1 MNWHLMKKYI
11 FKSGVSMINKIRKLA
26 EKYNGENKELISN
39 ILKFDD
45 AFLNM
50 DIETSYSILKELGVP
65 EKDIEKVFIELVR
78 NEE

>member
-1 MNWHLMKKYI
+1 MKKYI
-11 FKSGVSMINKIRKLA
+11 SRSGVIMINKIRKLA
-26 EKYNGENKELISN
+26 EKYKGENKELISN

-50 DIETSYSILKELGVP
+50 DIETSYSILRELGVP

>member
-1 MNWHLMKKYI
+1 MKKYI
-11 FKSGVSMINKIRKLA
+11 FKSGVGMINKIRKLA
-26 EKYNGENKELISN
+26 EKYNGENKKLISN

-50 DIETSYSILKELGVP
+50 DIETSYSILRELGVP

>member
-1 MNWHLMKKYI
+1 
-11 FKSGVSMINKIRKLA
+11 MINKIRKLA
-26 EKYNGENKELISN
+26 EKYKGENKELISN

-50 DIETSYSILKELGVP
+50 DIETSYSILRELGVP
-65 EKDIEKVFIELVR
+65 EKEIEKVFIELVR

>member
-1 MNWHLMKKYI
+1 MKKYI
-11 FKSGVSMINKIRKLA
+11 FRSGVIMINKIRKLA
-26 EKYNGENKELISN
+26 EKYKGENKELISN

-50 DIETSYSILKELGVP
+50 DIETSYSILRELGVP
-65 EKDIEKVFIELVR
+65 EKEIEKVFIELVR

>member
-1 MNWHLMKKYI
+1 
-11 FKSGVSMINKIRKLA
+11 MINKIRKLA
-26 EKYNGENKELISN
+26 EKYKGENKELISN

-50 DIETSYSILKELGVP
+50 DIETSYSILRELGVP

>member
-1 MNWHLMKKYI
+1 MKKYI
-11 FKSGVSMINKIRKLA
+11 FRSGVIMNNKIRKLA
-26 EKYNGENKELISN
+26 EKYKGENKNLISN
-39 ILKFDD
+39 ILKFDY

-50 DIETSYSILKELGVP
+50 DIETSYSILRELGVP

>member
-1 MNWHLMKKYI
+1 MKKYI
-11 FKSGVSMINKIRKLA
+11 FKSGVGMINKIRKLA

-50 DIETSYSILKELGVP
+50 DIETSYSILRELGVP

-78 NEE
+78 NEEEK

>member
-1 MNWHLMKKYI
+1 MKKYI
-11 FKSGVSMINKIRKLA
+11 FRSGVIMINKIRKLA
-26 EKYNGENKELISN
+26 EKYNGENKKLISN
-39 ILKFDD
+39 ILKFED

-50 DIETSYSILKELGVP
+50 DIETSYSILRELGVP

>member
-1 MNWHLMKKYI
+1 MKKYI
-11 FKSGVSMINKIRKLA
+11 FRSGVIMINKIRKLA
-26 EKYNGENKELISN
+26 EKYKGETKELISN

-50 DIETSYSILKELGVP
+50 NIETSYSILRELGVP

>member
-1 MNWHLMKKYI
+1 MKKYI
-11 FKSGVSMINKIRKLA
+11 FKSGVIMINKIGKLA

-50 DIETSYSILKELGVP
+50 DVETSYSVLKELGVP

>member
-1 MNWHLMKKYI
+1 MKKYI
-11 FKSGVSMINKIRKLA
+11 FKSGVAMINKIRKLA
-26 EKYNGENKELISN
+26 EKYNGENKKLISN

-50 DIETSYSILKELGVP
+50 DIETSYSILRELGVP

>member
-1 MNWHLMKKYI
+1 MKKYI
-11 FKSGVSMINKIRKLA
+11 FRSGVIMINKIRKLA
-26 EKYNGENKELISN
+26 EKYRGENKELISN

-50 DIETSYSILKELGVP
+50 DIETSYSILRELGVP

>member
-1 MNWHLMKKYI
+1 MKKYI
-11 FKSGVSMINKIRKLA
+11 FRSGVIMINKIRKLA
-26 EKYNGENKELISN
+26 EKYKGENKELISN

-50 DIETSYSILKELGVP
+50 DIETSYSILRELGVP
-65 EKDIEKVFIELVR
+65 EKNIEKVFIELVR

>member
-1 MNWHLMKKYI
+1 MKKYI
-11 FKSGVSMINKIRKLA
+11 FRSGVIMINKIRKLA
-26 EKYNGENKELISN
+26 EKYKGENKELISN

-50 DIETSYSILKELGVP
+50 DVETSYSILRELGVP

>member
-1 MNWHLMKKYI
+1 MKKYI

-26 EKYNGENKELISN
+26 EKYKGENKELISN

-50 DIETSYSILKELGVP
+50 DIETSYSILRELGVP

>member
-1 MNWHLMKKYI
+1 MKKYI
-11 FKSGVSMINKIRKLA
+11 FRSGVIMINKIRKLA
-26 EKYNGENKELISN
+26 EKYKGENKELISN

-45 AFLNM
+45 AFLNV
-50 DIETSYSILKELGVP
+50 DIETSYSILRELGVP

>member
-1 MNWHLMKKYI
+1 MNCHLMKKYI

>member
-1 MNWHLMKKYI
+1 MKKYI
-11 FKSGVSMINKIRKLA
+11 FKSGVIMIDKITKLA

-50 DIETSYSILKELGVP
+50 DIETSYSILRELGVP

>member
-1 MNWHLMKKYI
+1 MKKYI
-11 FKSGVSMINKIRKLA
+11 FRSGVIMINKIRKLA
-26 EKYNGENKELISN
+26 EKYRGENKELISN

-50 DIETSYSILKELGVP
+50 DVETSYSILRELGVP

>member
-1 MNWHLMKKYI
+1 MKKYI
-11 FKSGVSMINKIRKLA
+11 FRSGVIMINKIRKLA
-26 EKYNGENKELISN
+26 EKYKGENKELISN

-45 AFLNM
+45 VFLNM
-50 DIETSYSILKELGVP
+50 DIETSYSILRELGVP

>member
-1 MNWHLMKKYI
+1 MKKYI
-11 FKSGVSMINKIRKLA
+11 FRSGVIMINKIRKLA
-26 EKYNGENKELISN
+26 EKYKGENKELISN

-50 DIETSYSILKELGVP
+50 DIETSYSILRELGVP

>member
-1 MNWHLMKKYI
+1 MKKYI
-11 FKSGVSMINKIRKLA
+11 FKSGVGMINKIRKLA

-50 DIETSYSILKELGVP
+50 DIETSYSILRELGVP

>member
-1 MNWHLMKKYI
+1 
-11 FKSGVSMINKIRKLA
+11 MIDKIRKLA
-26 EKYNGENKELISN
+26 EKYNGKNKELISN

-45 AFLNM
+45 AFFHMNI
-50 DIETSYSILKELGVP
+50 DSSYGILKELGVP

>member
-1 MNWHLMKKYI
+1 MKKYI
-11 FKSGVSMINKIRKLA
+11 FRSGVIMVNKIRKLA
-26 EKYNGENKELISN
+26 EKYRGENKELISN

-50 DIETSYSILKELGVP
+50 DIETSYSILRELGVQ

>member
-1 MNWHLMKKYI
+1 MKKYI
-11 FKSGVSMINKIRKLA
+11 FKSGVGMINKIRKLA

-50 DIETSYSILKELGVP
+50 DIETSYSILRELGVP
-65 EKDIEKVFIELVR
+65 EKDVEKVFIELVR

>member
-1 MNWHLMKKYI
+1 MKKYI
-11 FKSGVSMINKIRKLA
+11 FRSGVIMINKIRKLA
-26 EKYNGENKELISN
+26 EKYKGGNKELISN

-50 DIETSYSILKELGVP
+50 DIETSYSILRELGVP

>member
-1 MNWHLMKKYI
+1 MKKYI
-11 FKSGVSMINKIRKLA
+11 FRSGVIMINKIGKLA
-26 EKYNGENKELISN
+26 EKYKGENKELISN

-50 DIETSYSILKELGVP
+50 DIETSYSILRELGVP

>member
-1 MNWHLMKKYI
+1 MKKYI
-11 FKSGVSMINKIRKLA
+11 FRSGVIMINKIRELA
-26 EKYNGENKELISN
+26 EKYKGENKELISN

-50 DIETSYSILKELGVP
+50 DIETSYSILRELGVP

>member
-1 MNWHLMKKYI
+1 MKKYI
-11 FKSGVSMINKIRKLA
+11 FRSGVIMINKIRKLA
-26 EKYNGENKELISN
+26 EKYKGENKELNSN

-50 DIETSYSILKELGVP
+50 DIETSYSILRELGVP

>member
-1 MNWHLMKKYI
+1 MKKYI